1 MYGSYAYGYG
11 GYNGLIATASISL
24 LLGFVAFVAAIVV
37 TVLFYKKYIAVDNI
51 HKVQPSQALK
61 HHDWG
66 PFFRFEHLIVEN
78 ILKVLYIFFA
88 SLIAFESA
96 VGILSSLMGIFSDP
110 GAVLFSIIFILIIC
124 VVLEVVT
131 RLWFEFSLLTVLIWK
146 NTSAIRKSVS
156 KGEPE
161 SVSNAPVPGAPV
173 SGYASQQ
180 PSQQPMNYQQ
190 YASAPAQPVTMP
202 QSDFSTQPIDSSAV
216 SSAPSEQPASASMPT
231 PPVASPMSDHS
242 QSGEWT
248 CSHCG
253 AVNKAGS
260 FCGQC
265 GQEKTN

>member
-11 GYNGLIATASISL
+11 GYNGLIATASIGL

-96 VGILSSLMGIFSDP
+96 AFILSSLMGIFSDP

-146 NTSAIRKSVS
+146 NTSAIRKTVS

-161 SVSNAPVPGAPV
+161 SVPNAPVPGAPV

-180 PSQQPMNYQQ
+180 PSQQPMDYQQ
-190 YASAPAQPVTMP
+190 YAPAPAQPVTMS

-231 PPVASPMSDHS
+231 PPVASPVSDHS
-242 QSGEWT
+242 QSSEWT

-265 GQEKTN
+265 GQEKMN

>member
-11 GYNGLIATASISL
+11 GYNGLIATASIGL

-96 VGILSSLMGIFSDP
+96 AGILSSLMGIFSDP
-110 GAVLFSIIFILIIC
+110 GAVFFSIIFILIIC

-161 SVSNAPVPGAPV
+161 SAPNASAPGAPV
-173 SGYASQQ
+173 GGYASQQ
-180 PSQQPMNYQQ
+180 PSQQQPVNYQQ
-190 YASAPAQPVTMP
+190 YAPAQPVTMS
-202 QSDFSTQPIDSSAV
+202 QSDFSTQPIHPSDDGASAV
-216 SSAPSEQPASASMPT
+216 QPASVPAPT
-231 PPVASPMSDHS
+231 

-265 GQEKTN
+265 GQEKKN

>member
-11 GYNGLIATASISL
+11 GYNGLIATASIGL

-96 VGILSSLMGIFSDP
+96 AFILSSLMGIFSDP

-161 SVSNAPVPGAPV
+161 SVPNAPVPGAPV

-180 PSQQPMNYQQ
+180 PSQQPMDYQQ
-190 YASAPAQPVTMP
+190 YAPAPAQPVTMS

-231 PPVASPMSDHS
+231 PPVASPVSDHS
-242 QSGEWT
+242 QSSEWT

-265 GQEKTN
+265 GQEKMN

>member
-11 GYNGLIATASISL
+11 GYNGLIATASIGL

-96 VGILSSLMGIFSDP
+96 AFILSSLMGIFSDP

-161 SVSNAPVPGAPV
+161 SVPNAPVPGAPV

-180 PSQQPMNYQQ
+180 PSQQPMDYQQ
-190 YASAPAQPVTMP
+190 YAPAPAQPVTMS

-231 PPVASPMSDHS
+231 PPVASPVSDHS
-242 QSGEWT
+242 QSSEWT

>member
-11 GYNGLIATASISL
+11 GYNGLIATASIGL

-96 VGILSSLMGIFSDP
+96 AGILSSLMGIFSDP
-110 GAVLFSIIFILIIC
+110 GAVFFSIIFILIIC

-131 RLWFEFSLLTVLIWK
+131 RLWFEFSLLRCSSGRTLPLFV
-146 NTSAIRKSVS
+146 NQFRRVS
-156 KGEPE
+156 QKARLMLLLRVRPLADMHR
-161 SVSNAPVPGAPV
+161 SSL
-173 SGYASQQ
+173 
-180 PSQQPMNYQQ
+180 PS
-190 YASAPAQPVTMP
+190 
-202 QSDFSTQPIDSSAV
+202 SSR
-216 SSAPSEQPASASMPT
+216 
-231 PPVASPMSDHS
+231 
-242 QSGEWT
+242 
-248 CSHCG
+248 
-253 AVNKAGS
+253 
-260 FCGQC
+260 
-265 GQEKTN
+265 

>member
-11 GYNGLIATASISL
+11 GYNGLIATASIGL
-24 LLGFVAFVAAIVV
+24 LLGFAAFVAAIVV

-61 HHDWG
+61 HRDWG

-96 VGILSSLMGIFSDP
+96 AGILSSLMGIFSDP

-124 VVLEVVT
+124 LVLEVVT

-161 SVSNAPVPGAPV
+161 SAPSAPASGASV
-173 SGYASQQ
+173 DGYASQQ
-180 PSQQPMNYQQ
+180 PFQQPVNYQQ
-190 YASAPAQPVTMP
+190 YAPAQPVTMS

-231 PPVASPMSDHS
+231 PPVASSASDHS
-242 QSGEWT
+242 QSSEWT

>member
-11 GYNGLIATASISL
+11 GYNGLIATASIGL

-96 VGILSSLMGIFSDP
+96 AFILSSLMGIFSDP

-146 NTSAIRKSVS
+146 NTSAIRKTVS
-156 KGEPE
+156 NGEPE
-161 SVSNAPVPGAPV
+161 SVPNAPVPGVPV

-190 YASAPAQPVTMP
+190 YAPAQPVTMP

-231 PPVASPMSDHS
+231 PPVTSPVSDHS
-242 QSGEWT
+242 QSSEWT